1 MSLFPSVPT
10 GLDLNG
16 PYLSF
21 TTQPVGVATTTGAT
35 ISLSGIATA
44 TFSTVG
50 VVTNSVDNAGSLSY
64 QWYRVGVGSLTDG
77 TTISGS
83 GTTTLT
89 LSSLSENENGGE
101 YYVQADYVPSS
112 SVGLAS
118 TSIGGVLTG
127 NAPNEPLSS
136 GVGFVTVFP
145 NITIVDQP
153 SAKTVAIGTP
163 AIFSVY
169 ATATDGTTGDI
180 VYNWQEDGSNLTDG
194 TTVAGSG
201 TTELTM
207 TDSTTGLS
215 TITCKLTHPTANPSP
230 VYTNVVN
237 YTTIDPRDILLY
249 ECFSE
254 NSTTLNDSGEQD
266 LGVEVLSFRAD
277 TSAATRSIM
286 FYPSEKDIEVKITMA
301 GSRGDTSTGYR
312 RGHGGLSVFK
322 ITLKKNVEYTVKL
335 GVPHSANIGPQGG
348 KSSGGGISVFYR
360 KGNVVAVCG
369 GGGGSGSTGRGG
381 DGGGV
386 NLGGETGQG
395 NNGGGGGEQLQ
406 EGDMGTV
413 GSYARASIGE
423 TEDTINFDI
432 THDQGGLMT
441 KCTVGDYYAQQG
453 YAPCEDLGSV
463 QARTYDGD
471 IIIGSA
477 SIERG
482 YKAGKGY
489 RENGGNTGDLNKGGG
504 GAGAYGGDAPRI
516 GTGGGGG
523 GGSGYSNG
531 EITLLTSDT
540 LPTGTRQGG
549 NDDTAFITVEVLS
562 TASDNEPN
570 IPAASSI

>member
-89 LSSLSENENGGE
+89 LSNLSENENGGE

-215 TITCKLTHPTANPSP
+215 TITCKLTHPTADPSP

-301 GSRGDTSTGYR
+301 GSRGDSSTGYR

-348 KSSGGGISVFYR
+348 KSSGGGIAVFYR

-413 GSYARASIGE
+413 GSYARASISE

>member
-50 VVTNSVDNAGSLSY
+50 VVTNTVDNAGSLSY
-64 QWYRVGVGSLTDG
+64 QWYRVGVGSLSDG

-89 LSSLSENENGGE
+89 LSNLSNDENGGE
-101 YYVQADYVPSS
+101 YYVQVDYVPSS
-112 SVGLAS
+112 IVGVAS

-145 NITIVDQP
+145 NITVVDQP

-169 ATATDGTTGDI
+169 ATATNGTTGDI
-180 VYNWQEDGSNLTDG
+180 VYKWQEDGSNLTDG

-201 TTELTM
+201 TTQLTM
-207 TDSTTGLS
+207 STSTVGIS
-215 TITCKLTHPTANPSP
+215 TIRCKLTHPTASPSP

-237 YTTIDPRDILLY
+237 YTVIDPRDILLY

-301 GSRGDTSTGYR
+301 GSRGDSSTGYR

-360 KGNVVAVCG
+360 KGNVDAVCG

-413 GSYARASIGE
+413 GSYARASISE

-549 NDDTAFITVEVLS
+549 NDDTAFITVEVLA

>member
-89 LSSLSENENGGE
+89 LSNLSENENGGE

-180 VYNWQEDGSNLTDG
+180 VYKWQEDGSNLTDG

-549 NDDTAFITVEVLS
+549 NDDTAFITVEVLA